1 MCTADFKS
9 ACKKAGIALI
19 VIFAARCLADG
30 AAYLIGI
37 MMKDSNRELVSFL
50 QSLASIL
57 ILYIG
62 AIAVTAKA
70 LGHSFDRS
78 VYKKPKRFGK
88 AISWFVPVYGA
99 GQMANIVVLVISFLL
114 ASNSSA
120 VQQTYEPMINA
131 SQTTGAWYLA
141 FLFIQ
146 MVVLAPLFEEYWFR
160 GIIQTSLSQY
170 GNGFAIAVSALCF
183 GMAHGNIHQLC
194 YCFIMGIGLG
204 YVRYATGS
212 ILPTTVIHAMLNSIS
227 GIVIVAINTPLFSS
241 AVIKLQKSIP
251 LDNGE
256 QAFLICLA
264 LFLLI
269 VLAVLCAGV
278 ASAIGKIKNNR
289 LYRPVNNNPS
299 LGSKQ
304 KAAALCSNP
313 AFIIGFLLC
322 AAYIT
327 AMIFI

>member
-1 MCTADFKS
+1 MCAADFKS

-30 AAYLIGI
+30 AVYLIGLL
-37 MMKDSNRELVSFL
+37 MNGCNRQLVSFL
-50 QSLASIL
+50 QELASIL
-57 ILYIG
+57 ILYVG
-62 AIAVTAKA
+62 AITVTAKA
-70 LGHSFDRS
+70 LGHSFDKTI
-78 VYKKPKRFGK
+78 YNKPKRFGK

-99 GQMANIVVLVISFLL
+99 GQIANIVVLLISFVI
-114 ASNSSA
+114 ASNSNA
-120 VQQTYEPMINA
+120 VQQTYEPMIHA
-131 SQTTGAWYLA
+131 TETVGAWYLA
-141 FLFIQ
+141 SLFIQ

-170 GNGFAIAVSALCF
+170 GNGFAIVVSALCF
-183 GMAHGNIHQLC
+183 GMAHGNIHQFF
-194 YCFIMGIGLG
+194 YCFIMGIGMG

-227 GIVIVAINTPLFSS
+227 GIVVVAINTPLFTS
-241 AVIKLQKSIP
+241 AVIKLQKSVP

-256 QAFLICLA
+256 QALLVCLS

-269 VLAVLCAGV
+269 VLVILGAGI
-278 ASAIGKIKNNR
+278 AAAIGKLKNNR
-289 LYRPVNNNPS
+289 IYRPVNNNPS
-299 LGSKQ
+299 LSSKQ
-304 KAAALCSNP
+304 KAAAVCKNP
-313 AFIIGFLLC
+313 VFIIGFLLC